1 MLKALNSIRSALY
14 RNLLLGIQN
23 GTYHAC
29 FLGFSVYS
37 RILAKTI
44 ERENIK
50 YYSWI
55 LSCNFNV
62 NVNKILR
69 VIVKMAIGAFPLA
82 KLGFVLVKQI
92 SKPIANGIANRA
104 RKSKLFRNYICIPVA
119 QLFHWYDVKVRMRV
133 LNLGKVSNV
142 PKLDEKKAIETGSQV
157 STLFSL

>member
-1 MLKALNSIRSALY
+1 
-14 RNLLLGIQN
+14 
-23 GTYHAC
+23 
-29 FLGFSVYS
+29 
-37 RILAKTI
+37 
-44 ERENIK
+44 
-50 YYSWI
+50 
-55 LSCNFNV
+55 
-62 NVNKILR
+62 
-69 VIVKMAIGAFPLA
+69 MAIGAFPLA